1 MEDVPFEPLDTLAEL
16 YGVQRNVIWKGSP
29 DGKILAS
36 EMKIKS

>member
-1 MEDVPFEPLDTLAEL
+1 
-16 YGVQRNVIWKGSP
+16 VQRNVIWKGSP